1 MTTTTDQQV
10 PKILS
15 AINSIMASIEPIA
28 KNKVNQHHD
37 YKFRGVDDVYAVL
50 NPMLVANKVVIIP
63 EVTNITTE
71 QFTSS
76 KGTLT
81 FRSVV
86 TMKYSVLHSED
97 ASVVEVVIIGEGMDT
112 GDKATN
118 KAMSTAYKYMA
129 FQLFCIPVDT
139 GDDSEHDDHTL
150 TGKNNAPQPTKSAE
164 PTKWLNKLKKDGSF
178 TEEWSNLIRGIEIG
192 TVTSVADVAKYYKLS
207 KETRSEIEALLK

>member
-1 MTTTTDQQV
+1 MEK
-10 PKILS
+10 PKRIYE

-28 KNKVNQHHD
+28 KNKTNTHQN

-63 EVTNITTE
+63 EVVNISTE
-71 QFTSS
+71 QFNST

-81 FRSVV
+81 FHSVV
-86 TMKYSVLHSED
+86 TMKYTAVHAED
-97 ASVVEVVIIGEGMDT
+97 GSRFEVVVIGEGMDT

-139 GDDSEHDDHTL
+139 GDDSENDDHSL
-150 TGKNNAPQPTKSAE
+150 TDKKPTTQQEAKPE
-164 PTKWLNKLKKDGSF
+164 NWLNKTNKDGSF
-178 TEEWSNLIRGIEIG
+178 TTQWQGMLDAVSRG
-192 TVTSVADVAKYYKLS
+192 TLTSIDQITKHYKVS
-207 KETRSEIEALLK
+207 KENKAEIETLLKAK